1 MSDFSKNPEVIP
13 VKELPPDKRI
23 KATHPNFFQCPEMC
37 ICIGAVRSG
46 KTTLINS
53 IFFQP
58 LEDGFFG
65 QDYFDDVHIISNTIS
80 NDPNCRFLKKAF
92 NVSDYYTDGQIAD
105 LIKQQQS
112 YGEKENM
119 PNIALV
125 LDDILGTNMKRNNEI
140 SFLATRFRHMSINF
154 MLVSVQNFKSLDTIL
169 RNNATS
175 VIIFRQTNN
184 KQLEHCAEEYCS
196 MFGSKEKF
204 YEIYKIAVKK
214 KFDFLYLKVYE
225 GKALRSF
232 EEVLWDVDVDL
243 HGEDISI
250 PTDEVKKV
258 KENIVNKDSD
268 V

>member
-1 MSDFSKNPEVIP
+1 MNEFSKNPSVLP
-13 VKELPPDKRI
+13 VKELPPDPRI
-23 KATHPNFFQCPEMC
+23 KPTHPNFFQCPELC
-37 ICIGAVRSG
+37 LAIGAVRSG

-65 QDYFDDVHIISNTIS
+65 QSYFDDVHIISNTIG
-80 NDPNCRFLKKAF
+80 NDSTARFLKQAF
-92 NVSDYYTDGQIAD
+92 NVSDFYTDGQITD
-105 LIKQQQS
+105 LIKQQDS

-119 PNIALV
+119 PFIALV
-125 LDDILGTNMKRNNEI
+125 LDDILGSNMRRNNEV
-140 SFLATRFRHMSINF
+140 SFLATRFRHKGIGF
-154 MLVSVQNFKSLDTIL
+154 MMVSAQNFKSVDTIL

-184 KQLEHCAEEYCS
+184 RQLEQLAEEYSS
-196 MFGSKEKF
+196 MFGSKDKF
-204 YEIYKIAVKK
+204 YEIYKIATAK
-214 KFDFLYLKVYE
+214 KFDFLYLKTYD

-250 PTDEVKKV
+250 PTDEVKKDI
-258 KENIVNKDSD
+258 KEDDKED
-268 V
+268 

>member
-1 MSDFSKNPEVIP
+1 MSEFAKNPEVIP

-23 KATHPNFFQCPEMC
+23 KTTHPNFFQPPELC
-37 ICIGAVRSG
+37 LAIGAVRSG

-58 LEDGFFG
+58 REDGFFG

-92 NVSDYYTDGQIAD
+92 NVSDYYTDGQISN
-105 LIKQQQS
+105 LIKQQDS
-112 YGEKENM
+112 YGEKESM
-119 PNIALV
+119 PFLALV

-140 SFLATRFRHMSINF
+140 SFLATRFRHKNIGF
-154 MLVSVQNFKSLDTIL
+154 MMVSVQNFKSLDTIL

-204 YEIYKIAVKK
+204 YEIYKIAVAK

-232 EEVLWDVDVDL
+232 EELLWDVDVNL
-243 HGEDISI
+243 HGEEISL
-250 PTDEVKKV
+250 PTDIIKSE
-258 KENIVNKDSD
+258 KENIDCKDK
-268 V
+268 